1 MGSSGYEREK
11 VGSEVWGFS
20 KDETKGKARAIEKV
34 IERQERGWGIC
45 FSHLRSSESREAV
58 RLPSPAQT

>member
-20 KDETKGKARAIEKV
+20 KHATKGKARAIEKV
-34 IERQERGWGIC
+34 IERQERGWGWQYYDGFRRRTC
-45 FSHLRSSESREAV
+45 ACWAPPR
-58 RLPSPAQT
+58 